1 MGVCEG
7 KYMTCVREIKTK
19 AFPHQLSPF
28 CTKKVNVL
36 LKKCQKK
43 YIQTF
48 EDKKEHLD
56 LLKFV
61 PASGA
66 ATRMFKAFHNFAD
79 EFDPEKTKW
88 FQHHYLQEQDN
99 VVLAEQ
105 FLPILKEKNIDPALT
120 YVEEI
125 VKTIKERATFVS
137 DFWELSSF
145 YFEAP
150 TDFDAKA
157 SKKAWKE
164 GTAEIMQ
171 NVKNIIA
178 EVEDFNQEN
187 LQEKVK
193 GWITNEGIGFGK
205 VMQPLRLSLVG
216 EMKGPDLFHIM
227 TSIGKE
233 ETLKRIDFAIE
244 KLK

>member
-1 MGVCEG
+1 MSQNPENL
-7 KYMTCVREIKTK
+7 KINIKVRGPKRHIKNLTNDDIKVTGEISDN
-19 AFPHQLSPF
+19 A
-28 CTKKVNVL
+28 
-36 LKKCQKK
+36 
-43 YIQTF
+43 I
-48 EDKKEHLD
+48 
-56 LLKFV
+56 
-61 PASGA
+61 SGSY
-66 ATRMFKAFHNFAD
+66 TVF
-79 EFDPEKTKW
+79 
-88 FQHHYLQEQDN
+88 
-99 VVLAEQ
+99 
-105 FLPILKEKNIDPALT
+105 IKEKNIDPALT

-150 TDFDAKA
+150 TYFDAKA
-157 SKKAWKE
+157 SNKAWEE
-164 GTAEIMQ
+164 GTPEIMQ

-187 LQEKVK
+187 LQENVK

-227 TSIGKE
+227 TSVGKE